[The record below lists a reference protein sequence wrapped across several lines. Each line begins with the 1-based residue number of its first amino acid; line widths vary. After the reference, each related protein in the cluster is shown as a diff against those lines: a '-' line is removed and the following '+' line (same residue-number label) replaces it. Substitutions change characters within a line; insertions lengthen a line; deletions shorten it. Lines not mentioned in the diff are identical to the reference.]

1 MNGWL
6 DDLPYLLLKIRL
18 EGCYPLGVLVLVEQS
33 GYGWQRHLA
42 VAHYRHVGLHVLVN
56 LYIVYVEMYY
66 LSLLSVCVET
76 TSNTVAE
83 THTYGYNNICLL
95 GHYVRRIAAVHSKHS
110 DVERMVGRQSRQA

>member
-1 MNGWL
+1 M
-6 DDLPYLLLKIRL
+6 
-18 EGCYPLGVLVLVEQS
+18 LVLVEQS

-56 LYIVYVEMYY
+56 LYIVNIEMYY
-66 LSLLSVCVET
+66 LSLLGVCVET

-83 THTYGYNNICLL
+83 THTDSNNNIGLL
-95 GHYVRRIAAVHSKHS
+95 GHYVRCIAAVHAKHS